1 MTRLRR
7 DHIVKAL
14 RKAGLFQIADLAT
27 QELTDPV
34 ELSQLDAFLEPY
46 QITRGTVEDLLGG
59 SP

>member
-1 MTRLRR
+1 MTHLHR
-7 DHIVKAL
+7 DEVVKAL

-27 QELTDPV
+27 QELADPL

-46 QITRGTVEDLLGG
+46 QISRGTVEDLLGG